1 VRTQGKL
8 FLIRYSSIIFFL
20 LYEILQIKFLQYH
33 LFKKKLQLQN
43 LHLNEMQHYLLR
55 FIVHNGATVS
65 SCVSNLINILKF
77 ILLFTICVADKDE
90 MLKKTQAG
98 KREKV

>member
-1 VRTQGKL
+1 
-8 FLIRYSSIIFFL
+8 L
-20 LYEILQIKFLQYH
+20 L
-33 LFKKKLQLQN
+33 KKKLLQN
-43 LHLNEMQHYLLR
+43 LNLNKMQHYLLR

-98 KREKV
+98 ERESLKPGVCG